1 MKKIIFITLLTA
13 SLFGLISVLSAQES
27 DRGSI
32 RGSVFQD
39 TNGDGFCQDGT
50 PLPGASIDLELASAN
65 TKIRVSTGEDGRYS
79 MTSAAQGTWTLNAF
93 AVNREWGV
101 VSQNPLQVEV
111 SPSAGL
117 FQTGVNFCMQ
127 QGVNIPAVIP
137 PKNAANTSSSGATLP
152 EQSAALLSEPPKPI
166 QPAPKQ
172 IEKIKN
178 QPVDEEAIP
187 VDTWLGYVNTFREM
201 ADVPLVTEDKDL
213 TFGAQSHARY
223 MVVHDR
229 PIAHKEEPGLDL
241 YSEAGHTAGKNGLI
255 FATSQIQADHTWA
268 TNFWISAPFHLVAF
282 IDPNLEKVGFGT
294 YNQNVGNFKM
304 AGVIDVRSGLKQPD
318 GTQEYP
324 VMFPADGAE
333 TWILRHSLY
342 EWPDSLPSCP
352 GWSRPSGPPIV
363 LMLGEGDIIPAV
375 SRYSVK
381 ENGNP
386 LEVCM
391 INETNFVSPNQAE
404 QNTGRTTLNL
414 RDAIVLMPKNP
425 LAINSVYS
433 VEIEANGELHAWSFT
448 TRKRAQK
455 AASE

>member
-1 MKKIIFITLLTA
+1 MKKIVPLLLVA
-13 SLFGLISVLSAQES
+13 VSLFSLFSVLSAQES

-32 RGSVFQD
+32 QGFVFQD

-50 PLPGASIDLELASAN
+50 PLPGASIALELSSTN
-65 TKIRVSTGEDGRYS
+65 TKVRVFTGIDGSYRVG
-79 MTSAAQGTWTLNAF
+79 SAAQGNWSLNAF
-93 AVNREWGV
+93 TVNREWGV
-101 VSQNPLQVEV
+101 VSQNPLQIEV

-117 FQTGVNFCMQ
+117 FRTDVNFCMQ
-127 QGVNIPAVIP
+127 RGANIPTSIP
-137 PKNAANTSSSGATLP
+137 ARDDANTSSSGVSLP
-152 EQSAALLSEPPKPI
+152 EQSAALLTEPPAPVEPKPE
-166 QPAPKQ
+166 Q
-172 IEKIKN
+172 IKTIKE
-178 QPVDEEAIP
+178 QPVDEEAVP
-187 VDTWLGYVNTFREM
+187 VDTWLGYVNTFRSM
-201 ADVPLVTEDKDL
+201 ANVPLVVEDEDL

-229 PIAHKEEPGLDL
+229 PIAHSEDPSLDL

-255 FATSQIQADHTWA
+255 FATSQIQADHVWA

-282 IDPNLEKVGFGT
+282 LDPYVESVGFGT

-318 GTQEYP
+318 GSQEYP
-324 VMFPADGAE
+324 IMFPADGEE

-342 EWPDSLPSCP
+342 EWPDSLSSCP

-363 LMLGEGDIIPAV
+363 LLLGEGDLTPAV
-375 SRYSVK
+375 SRYQIT

-391 INETNFVSPNQAE
+391 INETNFVSPSQAE

-425 LAINSVYS
+425 LVINSVYS

-448 TRKRAQK
+448 TRRGAEK
-455 AASE
+455 